1 MQIIKQD
8 QFDDVIKSGITLV
21 DFYADWCG
29 PCKML
34 GPVLEEVAKS
44 YPNINFV
51 KINCDDNMELCDKYQ
66 ILSIPAVFLFKDGEL
81 IGKTGGYQS
90 DSAIKSFIDNSLGK

>member
-34 GPVLEEVAKS
+34 GPV
-44 YPNINFV
+44 I
-51 KINCDDNMELCDKYQ
+51 
-66 ILSIPAVFLFKDGEL
+66 
-81 IGKTGGYQS
+81 
-90 DSAIKSFIDNSLGK
+90 